1 MTLNSKWQRL
11 FSHNPRFQYLA
22 CKALLGAKLIISLV
36 STRKIS
42 AKGNAKF
49 LFIVGSGRSGNT
61 ILRRLLM
68 SSGDIYI
75 PPESYVLG
83 QSVRSS
89 LNMIGCSWN
98 DRVKLILS
106 KFEYHPEFHTFGVT
120 SLTEFARLAEQYPP
134 ERQTL
139 GDLIA
144 GLYKWLAKE
153 HVGRVSWLGDKT
165 PLNTLSL
172 GLMKSIFPQARFLY
186 IERDGVDVVHS
197 YLVAKIYPDVLQ
209 AGQRWLSSR
218 RAWLSFKSSL
228 ASQHYAEVKYEDL
241 MRDPESEVNRLLEH
255 FNIPERQAECLNLGD
270 VEMHEHH
277 ANVLSPPSPDSIGK
291 GRREM
296 GEGQKNKL
304 RTMLNRE
311 LVNAGYEKI

>member
-1 MTLNSKWQRL
+1 MRSNSKWQRL

-22 CKALLGAKLIISLV
+22 CKALSAGKLIISLA

-42 AKGNAKF
+42 AKGNTKI

-68 SSGDIYI
+68 ASGDIYI

-89 LNMIGCSWN
+89 LDIIGASWG

-120 SLTEFARLAEQYPP
+120 SLRDFARLAEQYPL

-139 GDLIA
+139 GDLIT
-144 GLYKWLAKE
+144 GLYEWLARE
-153 HVGRVSWLGDKT
+153 HIGLPSWLGDKT

-186 IERDGVDVVHS
+186 IERDGADVVHS
-197 YLVAKIYPDVLQ
+197 YLEAKIYPDGLQ

-228 ASQHYAEVKYEDL
+228 ARQHYAEVKYENL
-241 MRDPESEVNRLLEH
+241 VRTPELEIKRLLEH
-255 FNIPERQAECLNLGD
+255 FNIPERQAGSLKLGD
-270 VEMHEHH
+270 VDVHEHH
-277 ANVLSPPSPDSIGK
+277 ANVLAPVNPNSIGK

-296 GEGQKNKL
+296 AEGQKNKL
-304 RTMLNRE
+304 RVMLNIE